1 MIVRQRT
8 LPHTCCWVMVLG
20 RISERKRKQFPAN
33 GRHSSPRT
41 INIAFPQNSVP
52 NQPIRG
58 GLIDDSLQLIGRR
71 VVEFRLNG
79 PTTVFGVKDH
89 RLYENQSDS
98 VCSFSQGWVVSQ
110 SWWFWVVLGGFLHY
124 PIIII
129 IHFLFHVI
137 DCIPTGTIF
146 PIVHYF

>member
-1 MIVRQRT
+1 M
-8 LPHTCCWVMVLG
+8 LLG
-20 RISERKRKQFPAN
+20 DGFGQ
-33 GRHSSPRT
+33 
-41 INIAFPQNSVP
+41 NIREKEKAIPSQWPPFVAQNNKHCIPQNSVP